1 MIVIGTKALEYHGI
15 YLRESKDWDYAV
27 ETNLRDGND
36 CIILPPSIIKL
47 IPEVNL
53 FATPDAVFTI
63 KCSHLGWD
71 IKWEKHLRDV
81 LRLKLQHQ
89 CKIIPE
95 LFDALFEHW
104 KKVNGNK
111 PQLDFYKSKID
122 FFDDAVTKVYD
133 HDYLHVVVSDPFP
146 PMYTRCLE
154 DGCEVAIDRGK
165 FESLSFQNKVRF
177 FKEEIAV
184 IAMER
189 WMIVHKFPLQQSWRW
204 AVQKVVTALTKD
216 WMTEWLIKNIEQVIV
231 PDKEYFSNAYNL
243 GIIEDMT
250 KYIDKDEFF
259 TTMMEEIGGY
269 KGYSPNKF
277 MSCLGYDVEH
287 PLFELL
293 DSYGGESMGEDYWIV
308 FKWKDS
314 IYKLSTT
321 YYSYDGV
328 DWDDADLYEV
338 KPVPVMRTEYVH
350 VD

>member
-111 PQLDFYKSKID
+111 PQLDFYKSKIE
-122 FFDDAVTKVYD
+122 FFNDAVTKVYD

-154 DGCEVAIDRGK
+154 DGWEVAIDRDK
-165 FESLSFQNKVRF
+165 FEELSFENKVRF

-216 WMTEWLIKNIEQVIV
+216 WMTEWLIRNIEQVIV

-269 KGYSPNKF
+269 EGWAVNHFISY
-277 MSCLGYDVEH
+277 LEDEVHH

-293 DSYGGESMGEDYWIV
+293 DSYGGEGMGEDYWIV

-314 IYKLSTT
+314 IYKLSCT

-328 DWDDADLYEV
+328 DWDGADLYEV
-338 KPVPVMRTEYVH
+338 KPVSVMRTEYVH